1 MPKSSLTF
9 FFGTKK
15 PFIQLDGSCKKK
27 NKYIILPW
35 NINTAIGKDN
45 LRNMINKIPSKG
57 KSLIYTIYVS
67 DENKNTIK
75 NTLEDSIN
83 TFRDLSL
90 SQASFQDDTDKLYD
104 KIDELNKKLKILE
117 EKLTNAE
124 AEIKKEKEVIKQKR
138 ININSLNQQIQN
150 SKQLWT
156 ALLPNRIGI
165 LNCSVAVG
173 DDGARCVGIKNK
185 LEVQNISGNI
195 ILDVSTRTL
204 TIDAPSCQSIV
215 GG

>member
-15 PFIQLDGSCKKK
+15 PFIQLDGRCKKK

-104 KIDELNKKLKILE
+104 KIDELNKKLKISE
-117 EKLTNAE
+117 EKLTNAKAE
-124 AEIKKEKEVIKQKR
+124 AERKREDEKIWIASLPVRNIMLNSA
-138 ININSLNQQIQN
+138 IN
-150 SKQLWT
+150 
-156 ALLPNRIGI
+156 
-165 LNCSVAVG
+165 VA
-173 DDGARCVGIKNK
+173 ITKNGYEGK
-185 LEVQNISGNI
+185 LRNISVKNVHGDVELNI
-195 ILDVSTRTL
+195 PSRTL
-204 TIDAPSCQSIV
+204 IITGKTIEEV
-215 GG
+215 NFR